1 MAEGSQVADA
11 TADAAGE
18 TAGTD
23 GGGAET
29 GAGGAETGAGGAET
43 GGTETGGAET
53 GGAETGGADKGQG
66 WLRRLFRYC
75 WRYRGDVLL
84 ALGASL
90 AGMAVMALVPLV
102 PKLIID
108 DVIVRHER
116 SLAPWATLLIVAALV
131 VYVLTYV
138 RRFYG
143 GRLALDVQHAL
154 RTDMYASITR
164 LDGRRQD
171 NLSTGQVIGRG
182 TSDLQLIQGL
192 LFMVPMLI
200 GNILLFL
207 VSLVVMAVLSP
218 LLTVVALAVAPALW
232 ILASRSRTRLF
243 PATWYA
249 QGQAAAVAGVVDGA
263 VTGVRVV
270 KGFGQEAQETD
281 KLREA
286 GRRLFAA
293 RLRTVRLNSRYTPA
307 LQAVPALGQVA
318 MLALGGWMATRG
330 QISLGTFVAFSTYL
344 AQLVGPVRMLT
355 MVLTIGQQ
363 ARAGVERVFELID
376 TEPVIHERP
385 DARELPEDAPATVE
399 FDRVSFGYDPERPVL
414 SEVSLRIEPG
424 ETLAVVGASGSGKS
438 TLSMLLPRFYDVSSG
453 AVRIGGHDVRELTY
467 DSLRGAIGLVPEDSF
482 LFSDTVRANLA
493 YGLPDASE
501 ERIRAAARAAQ
512 ADGFISALPDGY
524 DTEVGEQGLT
534 LSGGQ
539 RQRLAL
545 ARAILTDPRLL
556 ILDDAT
562 SAVDARVEH
571 EIHEALRGVMAGRTT
586 LLIAHRPSTLA
597 LADRIAVMERGRVV
611 DVGTDAELR
620 ARSALYRNLLTED
633 AAPDVPAVPS
643 APAVPDVPAVPSAP
657 ATPAAPGGDG
667 AARTAAPAAGNGSRP
682 WAGADGP
689 AHAEP
694 RGGGAHAAGFAGA
707 FGGEA
712 AASGLAE
719 PCLEEEP
726 SADGDRPAR
735 GREGCSRP
743 AAGPR
748 ARGGDD
754 PAHASGEADGDGV
767 ASEPWI
773 RPAGDGA
780 DGAVQAGGARPR
792 YGDAPGHAAADAAG
806 PDAGRPSRR
815 GGDGAAPEPWARPDD
830 GEGRCRPHGG
840 DDPDHARAGDGD
852 GAGFAGV
859 SSGGPG
865 ARPGGAGAARGRQV
879 TPELW
884 VRPAGDG
891 RKAGAPAVAA
901 VAGPGMAGALS
912 GMPATPELL
921 AKVAAL
927 PPATDTPD
935 IDEEAATRAEE
946 TYGLRRLLRGFGA
959 PLALA
964 LLLVALDALAGLLLP
979 VLIRHG
985 IDQGVQRLALGAV
998 WTASGLALLVV
1009 LAQWAVQVGETRLT
1023 GRTGE
1028 RVLYALRVKIFA
1040 QLQRLGL
1047 DYYERELT
1055 GKIMTRMTTDVDAL
1069 STFLQTGLVTAVV
1082 SLLTFFGILV
1092 ALLVID
1098 VQLALV
1104 VFLTLP
1110 PLIIGTVLFRRRSVK
1125 AYQLARERV
1134 SVVNADLQESV
1145 AGLRIVQAFRRERSG
1160 RERFAARSDAYR
1172 QARLRGQ
1179 RLISVYFPFVQL
1191 LSSVASAL
1199 VLIVGAGRVG
1209 DGTLTTGALVAY
1221 LLYID
1226 LFFAPVQQLS
1236 QVFDGYQQA
1245 TVSLGRIQELL
1256 REPTTTPVA
1265 DAPREVGAMR
1275 GEIAFEDVRFRY
1287 GDGEEALAG
1296 ISLTIPAGQTVAF
1309 VGETGAG
1316 KSTLVKLVARF
1327 YDPTGGAVR
1336 VDGAD
1341 LRELDLTEY
1350 RGHLGVVP
1358 QEPYLFA
1365 GTVRDAI
1372 AYGRPDASDAEVE
1385 AAARAVGAHEMVAS
1399 LDGGY
1404 LHEVAERGRNLSAG
1418 QRQLIALARA
1428 ELVDPDILLL
1438 DEATAALDLA
1448 TEALVNQATDRLTGR
1463 RTTLVVAH
1471 RLTTAARADRVVVLD
1486 HGRVVED
1493 GTHEELVA
1501 RDGRYATLWRT
1512 FMGETAPA
1520 VA

>member
-1 MAEGSQVADA
+1 MFG
-11 TADAAGE
+11 
-18 TAGTD
+18 
-23 GGGAET
+23 
-29 GAGGAETGAGGAET
+29 
-43 GGTETGGAET
+43 
-53 GGAETGGADKGQG
+53 
-66 WLRRLFRYC
+66 YC
-75 WRYRGDVLL
+75 WQYRSDVLL

-108 DVIVRHER
+108 DVIVKHDR
-116 SLAPWATLLIVAALV
+116 SLAPWAILLIVAALV

-154 RTDMYASITR
+154 RTEMFAAIAR
-164 LDGRRQD
+164 FDGRRQD
-171 NLSTGQVIGRG
+171 KLSTGQIIGRA
-182 TSDLQLIQGL
+182 TSDLQLIQGV
-192 LFMVPMLI
+192 LFMVPMMI

-232 ILASRSRTRLF
+232 ILASRSRIRLF

-281 KLREA
+281 KLRGV

-330 QISLGTFVAFSTYL
+330 QITLGTFVAFSTYL

-355 MVLTIGQQ
+355 MLLTIGQQ

-376 TEPVIHERP
+376 TEPVIDERP

-556 ILDDAT
+556 VLDDAT

-611 DVGTDAELR
+611 DVGTDKELR
-620 ARSALYRNLLTED
+620 ARSAVYRRLLTDESESV
-633 AAPDVPAVPS
+633 AAR
-643 APAVPDVPAVPSAP
+643 
-657 ATPAAPGGDG
+657 GGDDAEHAVG
-667 AARTAAPAAGNGSRP
+667 LAGG
-682 WAGADGP
+682 
-689 AHAEP
+689 
-694 RGGGAHAAGFAGA
+694 

-712 AASGLAE
+712 AATALVE
-719 PCLEEEP
+719 PCPCLDGEP
-726 SADGDRPAR
+726 
-735 GREGCSRP
+735 REGGDHAAELRP
-743 AAGPR
+743 
-748 ARGGDD
+748 RGGDD
-754 PAHASGEADGDGV
+754 PEHADGC
-767 ASEPWI
+767 P
-773 RPAGDGA
+773 
-780 DGAVQAGGARPR
+780 
-792 YGDAPGHAAADAAG
+792 
-806 PDAGRPSRR
+806 
-815 GGDGAAPEPWARPDD
+815 
-830 GEGRCRPHGG
+830 
-840 DDPDHARAGDGD
+840 
-852 GAGFAGV
+852 
-859 SSGGPG
+859 
-865 ARPGGAGAARGRQV
+865 RPGGV
-879 TPELW
+879 TPKLW
-884 VRPAGDG
+884 VRPDGDG
-891 RKAGAPAVAA
+891 RKDGTAVGTGA
-901 VAGPGMAGALS
+901 VAGGPGLAGALS

-935 IDEEAATRAEE
+935 IDEERAARPEE
-946 TYGLRRLLRGFGA
+946 SYGLRRLLRGFGG
-959 PLALA
+959 PLAVA
-964 LLLVALDALAGLLLP
+964 LLLVAVDAIAGLLLP

-985 IDQGVQRLALGAV
+985 IDQGVQRLSLGAV
-998 WTASGLALLVV
+998 WAASGLALLVV
-1009 LAQWAVQVGETRLT
+1009 LAQWAAQIGETQMT

-1092 ALLVID
+1092 ALLIID
-1098 VQLALV
+1098 VELALV

-1110 PLIIGTVLFRRRSVK
+1110 PLIIGTVVFRRRSVK
-1125 AYQLARERV
+1125 AYELARERV

-1160 RERFAARSDAYR
+1160 RERFAERSDAYR
-1172 QARLRGQ
+1172 QARVRGQ

-1199 VLIVGAGRVG
+1199 VLIVGAGRVQ
-1209 DGTLTTGALVAY
+1209 DGTLTAGALVAY

-1256 REPTTTPVA
+1256 REPTSTPVT
-1265 DAPREVGAMR
+1265 DTPREVRAMR
-1275 GEIAFEDVRFRY
+1275 GEIDFDEVRFRY

-1336 VDGAD
+1336 VDGVD
-1341 LRELDLTEY
+1341 LREFDLTEY

-1372 AYGRPDASDAEVE
+1372 AYGRPGASDAEVE
-1385 AAARAVGAHEMVAS
+1385 AAARAVGAHDMVAS

-1404 LHEVAERGRNLSAG
+1404 LHEVSERGRNLSAG

-1428 ELVDPDILLL
+1428 ELVNPDILLL

-1501 RDGRYATLWRT
+1501 LDGRYAALWRT

-1520 VA
+1520 TV